1 MPKSALEKA
10 IEKQMKQEKQLAVK
24 RKREE
29 DKRAR
34 EAREAARK
42 VAIREQA
49 MTIVNGQP
57 IISGLRIMD
66 DASEE
71 VFKKILSVYEPNDE
85 RFVSGNYEIIPV
97 EYHDSLSV
105 EFEKLSLYG
114 VITSPGVWISGIWEA
129 TITPQGLT
137 YFENKEQALKR
148 HDEERKQMSFGN
160 ITNYGNVVF
169 GNVSGSTLTVDNSI
183 HEIERMIDE
192 NGGEDAE
199 ELRDLLNEVKELIE
213 NMQSS
218 RSIPKQK
225 KLFQRLNDHVVRHG
239 WFYGAVVQLL
249 GTAAMTMLGA
259 Q

>member
-71 VFKKILSVYEPNDE
+71 VFKKILSV
-85 RFVSGNYEIIPV
+85 
-97 EYHDSLSV
+97 
-105 EFEKLSLYG
+105 
-114 VITSPGVWISGIWEA
+114 
-129 TITPQGLT
+129 
-137 YFENKEQALKR
+137 
-148 HDEERKQMSFGN
+148 
-160 ITNYGNVVF
+160 
-169 GNVSGSTLTVDNSI
+169 
-183 HEIERMIDE
+183 
-192 NGGEDAE
+192 
-199 ELRDLLNEVKELIE
+199 
-213 NMQSS
+213 
-218 RSIPKQK
+218 RS
-225 KLFQRLNDHVVRHG
+225 
-239 WFYGAVVQLL
+239 
-249 GTAAMTMLGA
+249 
-259 Q
+259 

>member
-1 MPKSALEKA
+1 MPKSAIEKA
-10 IEKQMKQEKQLAVK
+10 IEKQMKQEKQLAAK

-49 MTIVNGQP
+49 MTIVTSQP

-71 VFKKILSVYEPNDE
+71 VFKIILSVYKPNDE

-97 EYHDSLSV
+97 AYHDSLSL
-105 EFEKLSLYG
+105 EFEKLRLYG
-114 VITSPGVWISGIWEA
+114 VISSPCIWIGGMWEA
-129 TITPQGLT
+129 TITPQGNT
-137 YFENKEQALKR
+137 YFDNRGKALKR
-148 HDEERKQMSFGN
+148 HEEEQKQMSVGN
-160 ITNYGNVVF
+160 ITNYGNIVF
-169 GNVSGSTLTVDNSI
+169 GNVSGSTLAVDNSI

-225 KLFQRLNDHVVRHG
+225 NCSSG
-239 WFYGAVVQLL
+239 
-249 GTAAMTMLGA
+249 
-259 Q
+259 